1 MRCLSLGS
9 VLERLEATG
18 SHAVVQSGAVMTAM
32 ASHSSDYFRPVRLLL
47 CLAGLA
53 LSSAAAASP
62 LDLDG
67 AAVAWNRLTF
77 RSADRPDDLR
87 VEVRLAE
94 TAPGRR
100 AALVGGDPGGGSARP
115 ADATVLQMTA
125 TIDVAFTG
133 QIYRTDVWFDS
144 AEAVPLERRRDKI
157 GRDANRKIYRF
168 FADGVRRLRIEPE
181 GSAEAE
187 LPPEQWSR
195 VKETFYPYG
204 AARARCPVMT
214 DPNLLLVVASAGAVT
229 RAAEPLD
236 LCVFNKETVYRVRLA
251 AAPVATLQADYLE
264 IRGADRTQVRRQA
277 AVRKIRIQAF
287 APEDDGTEAFEFF
300 EMSGDIEIDLDA
312 ENGLPL
318 RITGEI
324 AGFGRVA
331 FALSEVDLRP

>member
-1 MRCLSLGS
+1 MSQGPGRK
-9 VLERLEATG
+9 VA
-18 SHAVVQSGAVMTAM
+18 AAPA
-32 ASHSSDYFRPVRLLL
+32 RLLL
-47 CLAGLA
+47 FLVCLVW
-53 LSSAAAASP
+53 SSAVAASP
-62 LDLDG
+62 LGLDG

-77 RSADRPDDLR
+77 RPAERPGELK
-87 VEVRLAE
+87 VEVSLSE
-94 TAPGRR
+94 IAPDQLS
-100 AALVGGDPGGGSARP
+100 ALLGADP
-115 ADATVLQMTA
+115 ADEPPQPRDAAVFKMTS

-133 QIYRTDVWFDS
+133 RTYRTDVWFDS

-181 GSAEAE
+181 DSAEAE
-187 LPPEQWSR
+187 LAPEQWSR

-277 AVRKIRIQAF
+277 AVRKIRVQAF

>member
-1 MRCLSLGS
+1 MSQGPGRK
-9 VLERLEATG
+9 VA
-18 SHAVVQSGAVMTAM
+18 AAPA
-32 ASHSSDYFRPVRLLL
+32 RLLL
-47 CLAGLA
+47 FLICLVG
-53 LSSAAAASP
+53 SSAVAASP
-62 LDLDG
+62 LGLDG

-77 RSADRPDDLR
+77 RPAERPGELK
-87 VEVRLAE
+87 VEVSLSE
-94 TAPGRR
+94 IAPDQLS
-100 AALVGGDPGGGSARP
+100 ALLGADP
-115 ADATVLQMTA
+115 ADEPPQPRDAAVFKMTS

-133 QIYRTDVWFDS
+133 RTYRTDVWFDS

-181 GSAEAE
+181 DSAEAE
-187 LPPEQWSR
+187 LAPEQWSR

-277 AVRKIRIQAF
+277 AVRKIRVQAF